1 MGELIDENVGFHFVL
16 PNLQMF
22 PKIQLFT
29 PYSHLFTPYSHLFTP
44 YSLLLTPYSLLPSP
58 ISHLLHRISQ
68 KHRNKLSHK
77 SLRIAIPGFLRGGD
91 ANFLEFGI
99 EDGFG

>member
-44 YSLLLTPYSLLPSP
+44 YSLLLTPISHLPSP
-58 ISHLLHRISQ
+58 IYFI
-68 KHRNKLSHK
+68 
-77 SLRIAIPGFLRGGD
+77 
-91 ANFLEFGI
+91 EFPKNIGI
-99 EDGFG
+99 NLVTKA